1 MVVTSLPSARE
12 TGATQDRMASPLRW
26 TVQAPHW
33 AMPQPYLVPVKPR
46 VSRRTQSRGVEGSTS
61 RFTRCRF
68 TVKEIIGTLPLKHL
82 KVTILKQ
89 VKNIT
94 PIRTASPDDVP
105 RGITLF
111 RIFSVVRAARLA
123 AEGFNL

>member
-1 MVVTSLPSARE
+1 
-12 TGATQDRMASPLRW
+12 
-26 TVQAPHW
+26 
-33 AMPQPYLVPVKPR
+33 MPQPYLVPVKPR
-46 VSRRTQSRGVEGSTS
+46 FSRRTQSRGVEGSTS

-68 TVKEIIGTLPLKHL
+68 TVKEIIGALPLKHL
-82 KVTILKQ
+82 KVAILKQ

-94 PIRTASPDDVP
+94 PICTASPDDVL

-111 RIFSVVRAARLA
+111 RIFSMVRAARLA